1 MIVLVKTKSI
11 LIALLT
17 LFVVG
22 SLLSY
27 FMILDLSSMTNNH
40 EKVHIKATEVASPEG
55 RRKLKDL
62 KKSIEAEGNNQI
74 EMAIYNSTLSFGRE
88 PDPVILE
95 ETTDYPNK

>member
-1 MIVLVKTKSI
+1 MIKMKNIVL
-11 LIALLT
+11 ALLT

-22 SLLSY
+22 GILSY
-27 FMILDLSSMTNNH
+27 FMISDLSSMTNKD

-55 RRKLKDL
+55 RSNLEEL

-88 PDPVILE
+88 PEPVILE
-95 ETTDYPNK
+95 ETNEYSSN

>member
-1 MIVLVKTKSI
+1 MIVLVKIKNI
-11 LIALLT
+11 VIALLT

-22 SLLSY
+22 GIFSY
-27 FMILDLSSMTNNH
+27 FMILDLSSMTNND
-40 EKVHIKATEVASPEG
+40 EKVHIKATEVSSPEG
-55 RRKLKDL
+55 RSNLEEL

-95 ETTDYPNK
+95 ETNENSSN

>member
-55 RRKLKDL
+55 RRILKDL